1 MLSSDHKITTAN
13 RTLSH
18 ALELLDT
25 RGATTSPSRA
35 DSGSWEGDKGRCNG
49 TTIVAVALIG
59 VVIVGATLVVKGVTS
74 QHYASASNTAAL
86 PSSQTSTPQHW
97 AHVAAINVSE
107 YAIVGI

>member
-1 MLSSDHKITTAN
+1 MFSSDHKITTAD

-25 RGATTSPSRA
+25 RRATTFPSRA

-59 VVIVGATLVVKGVTS
+59 VVIVGVILAVKGVAS
-74 QHYASASNTAAL
+74 QHHASASNTAAL
-86 PSSQTSTPQHW
+86 PSSETSTPKHR
-97 AHVAAINVSE
+97 AHVGAINASE